1 MKTYTKGQLVKLK
14 PEWADGDTEWFV
26 VLEDRDDRV
35 LVRDDRVLPMGDL
48 GWTLNPTQVWRKEW
62 IEE

>member
-1 MKTYTKGQLVKLK
+1 MEVLKTYNKGQLVKLK
-14 PEWADGDTEWFV
+14 PEWADGDTDWFI

-35 LVRDDRVLPMGDL
+35 LVMCDL

-62 IEE
+62 IQE